1 MKLYLVIFMLWS
13 ATYSLKSIASTAA
26 EIQHLLTFIETSNC
40 QYERNGSLHTAR
52 DAKQHISKK
61 YHYYQDDIESAE
73 DFISL
78 TASKSSLSGKP
89 YLIHCSNNKPI
100 KSSEWLLLELK
111 AFRKQKK

>member
-1 MKLYLVIFMLWS
+1 MKFYLVMFILLN

-26 EIQHLLTFIETSNC
+26 EIQHLLTFIEMSHC
-40 QYERNGSLHTAR
+40 QYERNGSLHSAY

-73 DFISL
+73 DFIRL

-89 YLIHCSNNKPI
+89 YLIHCRNSKPT